1 MGGASLEREGSPL
14 ANSIT
19 EEAPLGLPGGAFGLP
34 GDPWFARESHLT
46 FWGPHWPKRAP
57 LGLTEGIPLTCEGP
71 PWSERGS
78 P

>member
-34 GDPWFARESHLT
+34 G
-46 FWGPHWPKRAP
+46 GPLVCQGVPFDLLGAP
-57 LGLTEGIPLTCEGP
+57 LA
-71 PWSERGS
+71 
-78 P
+78 